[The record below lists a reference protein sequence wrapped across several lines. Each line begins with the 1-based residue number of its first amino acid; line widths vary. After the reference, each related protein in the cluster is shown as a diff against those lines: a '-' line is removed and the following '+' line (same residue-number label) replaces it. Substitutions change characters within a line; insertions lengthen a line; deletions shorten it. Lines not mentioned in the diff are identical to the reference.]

1 MSTYDIRLSWDGA
14 VVSGLRAV
22 SPLRST
28 VGVVNMYEGGLG
40 RVHKLPS
47 RPDTGTVTLERVV
60 SDDLTFDLWARGP
73 QLHKEVDLTL
83 EAAAGGPT
91 VVYRMHQCWVSEY
104 VVGPDLDTGVVVE
117 SIDLSMD
124 AWERVT
130 PPVPMLAAEI
140 AAQLGRDVVRL
151 NAGRLVGAT
160 VDETER
166 LVDEIIR
173 DAEASG
179 AVLLIDEADALFW
192 RRTEVTD
199 AHDRYAESPLDAA
212 MSRLS
217 TYPGPV
223 LVVPPG
229 PAPPPH

>member
-1 MSTYDIRLSWDGA
+1 M
-14 VVSGLRAV
+14 
-22 SPLRST
+22 
-28 VGVVNMYEGGLG
+28 
-40 RVHKLPS
+40 
-47 RPDTGTVTLERVV
+47 

-179 AVLLIDEADALFW
+179 AVLLIDEADALFS